1 MSLSASPRAGPCG
14 LRIEKL
20 TVGYGRAPVLEDFSL
35 EVPAGHAV
43 AVVGPNGAGKSTLL
57 RAVSGLL
64 RARSG
69 KVLLGDDDVLN
80 READQVSALGLL
92 HVPETRD
99 IFSEMTVWENLK
111 VAHDNL
117 GFGEDEEAAFDGI
130 YDLFPILKE
139 RRGQAAS
146 LLSGGQQQMLA
157 IARALLGRPRV
168 LMLDEPSLGLA
179 KLVIRD
185 IYTTLRKLRERG
197 LTILLVE
204 QNATMAIDF
213 CELAYVV
220 VNGRIV
226 LSGTRSE
233 LSNHSDLVHH
243 YLGGSTGK
251 STSLAS

>member
-1 MSLSASPRAGPCG
+1 M
-14 LRIEKL
+14 
-20 TVGYGRAPVLEDFSL
+20 GYGRADVLENFSL
-35 EVPAGHAV
+35 EVPSGHAV
-43 AVVGPNGAGKSTLL
+43 AIVGPNGAGKSTLL
-57 RAVSGLL
+57 RAISGLL

-69 KVLLGDDDVLN
+69 RVLLGDDDVLN
-80 READQVSALGLL
+80 RDADRIAARGLL

-111 VAHDNL
+111 IAFDNL
-117 GFGEDEEAAFDGI
+117 GGGDEEDAFEGV
-130 YDLFPILKE
+130 YDLFPILRE
-139 RRGQAAS
+139 RRGQLAG

-185 IYTTLRKLRERG
+185 IYAILRKLRERG

-213 CELAYVV
+213 CERAHVV
-220 VNGRIV
+220 VNGTIA

-233 LSNHSDLVHH
+233 LLNHTDLVHH
-243 YLGGSTGK
+243 YLGGGSI
-251 STSLAS
+251 